1 MATRKRTSGAKPVP
15 AETRKSTLTS
25 KATGTATDRPVRKAP
40 AKPKPKTATAA
51 ATAQPAA
58 ATTTGMLDRSVA
70 FDDGR
75 TMPYVVYVP
84 RDYAQRNDWPVVLFL
99 HGAGERGSDG
109 LLQTEVG
116 IGTAI
121 RRFPAR
127 WPGIVVM
134 PQAPLQ
140 GRWAGAVAEVAM
152 RALDATLAEFACDPS
167 RVYLTGLSLGC
178 EGAWYLAHEHR
189 ARFAALLAV
198 CGWVGDRGPLLSFVP
213 AGEGTPY
220 DRVAARLRGL
230 PTWIVHG
237 EADVAVPVVES
248 RRMAEAL
255 EAVGGPVTYSEL
267 PGVNHNAWDPAYQ
280 SEAIAAWLFAQRQHR

>member
-1 MATRKRTSGAKPVP
+1 
-15 AETRKSTLTS
+15 
-25 KATGTATDRPVRKAP
+25 
-40 AKPKPKTATAA
+40 
-51 ATAQPAA
+51 
-58 ATTTGMLDRSVA
+58 MLDRSVA

-75 TMPYVVYVP
+75 TMPYQVYVP
-84 RDYAQRNDWPVVLFL
+84 RDYASRDRWPVILSL

-116 IGTAI
+116 LGAAI

-127 WPGIVVM
+127 YPAIVVM

-140 GRWAGAVAEVAM
+140 SRWAGEAAEVAL
-152 RALDATLAEFACDPS
+152 RALDATQAEFATDPA
-167 RVYLTGLSLGC
+167 RVYLTGLSMGC
-178 EGAWYLAHEHR
+178 EGAWYLAHAHR

-198 CGWVGDRGPLLSFVP
+198 CGWVGDRGPLPSFLP
-213 AGEGTPY
+213 PGEGTAY

-237 EADVAVPVVES
+237 EADIAVSVVES

-255 EAVGGPVTYSEL
+255 EATGGPVTYTEL

-280 SEAIAAWLFAQRQHR
+280 SEAIARWLFEQRQHR